1 MHVRSD
7 RQIHRPYGLDG
18 GRRGRARRRTL
29 IFRAGGE
36 LERMPPM
43 FGAVLQPGDVM
54 HHRMAGGG
62 GHGDPLE
69 RDPHA
74 VARDVLDD
82 KVSVAA
88 AREPT
93 ASSSATTASSTSRRP
108 RRCGGAS
115 VR

>member
-1 MHVRSD
+1 
-7 RQIHRPYGLDG
+7 
-18 GRRGRARRRTL
+18 
-29 IFRAGGE
+29 
-36 LERMPPM
+36 
-43 FGAVLQPGDVM
+43 M

-69 RDPHA
+69 RDPRA

-88 AREPT
+88 ARELYGVVVGHDGELDLE
-93 ASSSATTASSTSRRP
+93 ATESLRR
-108 RRCGGAS
+108 GA